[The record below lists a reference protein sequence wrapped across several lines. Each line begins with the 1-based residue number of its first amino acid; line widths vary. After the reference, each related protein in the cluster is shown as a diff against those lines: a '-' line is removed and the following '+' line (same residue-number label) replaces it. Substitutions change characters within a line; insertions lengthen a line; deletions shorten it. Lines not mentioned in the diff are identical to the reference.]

1 MTIPR
6 LLIDRIGNTHER
18 KNVYLRELAELEER
32 LAQAEG
38 EEKNRLL
45 EAKKKHIAEK
55 DKHPYHIALQ
65 AYK

>member
-32 LAQAEG
+32 LAQA
-38 EEKNRLL
+38 
-45 EAKKKHIAEK
+45 
-55 DKHPYHIALQ
+55 
-65 AYK
+65 